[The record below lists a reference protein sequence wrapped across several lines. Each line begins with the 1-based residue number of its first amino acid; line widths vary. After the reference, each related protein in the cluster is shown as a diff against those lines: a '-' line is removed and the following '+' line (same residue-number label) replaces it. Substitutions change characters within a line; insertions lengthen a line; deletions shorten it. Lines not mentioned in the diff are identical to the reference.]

1 MTEAER
7 LLREARDYLI
17 TDEAAARAHGF
28 TIVANNR
35 LDLRRRIAAH
45 LARCEK
51 HTEPSGEGVKEACAG
66 ICEQWKNPSF
76 MQLRAGEMNTVERR
90 TCVAVLAGVASAIR
104 ALDLSTVGGKEK
116 P

>member
-1 MTEAER
+1 MTEAEQ

-35 LDLRRRIAAH
+35 LDLRRRIAAY

-51 HTEPSGEGVKEACAG
+51 HTETRDEMVMVPREPTAEMIQAWHDRMIEGATYIDRKSIEYALYVECYKAMLSAAKEP
-66 ICEQWKNPSF
+66 Q
-76 MQLRAGEMNTVERR
+76 
-90 TCVAVLAGVASAIR
+90 
-104 ALDLSTVGGKEK
+104 
-116 P
+116 